1 MEKKK
6 ILLDFEKPLA
16 DLEDKIT
23 ELDNLSREQKM
34 DMTAELKTMRNR
46 ATELKAKIYANLS
59 PLQIL
64 QISRHQYRPTTL
76 DYIKLLFTDFVD
88 IKGDRLFGDDPA
100 IVGGIVTFNGQSLM
114 IIGHQKG
121 HDTKENIH
129 RNFGMPQPEGYRK
142 ALRLAYMAE
151 KFGFPIITFVDTP
164 GAFPGLGGEERGQ
177 AEAIARNLREF
188 TFIKVPILTIVA
200 GEGGSGGA
208 LGIAVA
214 NKVMMLQYSVYSVIS
229 PEGCASILWRDAAKA
244 DVAAKNQR
252 ITAPDLLELGVIDEI
267 IPEPAGGAHND
278 YEAVAK
284 NISTVLTAF
293 LKEYSKKTPEQIV
306 EQRYAKFRAL
316 GKFVGA

>member
-6 ILLDFEKPLA
+6 VLLDFEKPITE
-16 DLEDKIT
+16 LEDKIA
-23 ELDNLSREQKM
+23 ELERLALEQNM
-34 DMTAELKTMRNR
+34 DMSAELKNMRER
-46 ATELKAKIYANLS
+46 AAELKQKIYEDLS

-64 QISRHQYRPTTL
+64 QISRHQYRPTTF
-76 DYIKLLFTDFVD
+76 DYIKLIFSDFVE

-100 IVGGIVTFNGQSLM
+100 IVGGIASFNGMSFM

-142 ALRLAYMAE
+142 ALRMATMAE

-177 AEAIARNLREF
+177 AEAIARNLRDL
-188 TFIKVPILTIVA
+188 TFIKVPILSIVT

-208 LGIAVA
+208 LGIAIA

-229 PEGCASILWRDAAKA
+229 PEGCASILWRDASKA
-244 DVAAKNQR
+244 DIAAKNQR
-252 ITAPDLLELGVIDEI
+252 ITAPDLLSLGVIDAI
-267 IPEPAGGAHND
+267 IPEPFGGAHND
-278 YEAVAK
+278 YEFIAK
-284 NISTVLTAF
+284 NIAVAITGF
-293 LKEYSKKTPEQIV
+293 IKEFSKKTAAQIV
-306 EQRYAKFRAL
+306 EQRYAKFRTL
-316 GKFVGA
+316 GKFIS